1 VPPIP
6 QSSSVPN
13 QLAKRDP
20 ELVRRLTSFRE
31 QVNDVLLDRI
41 AAQVLHDPDYPA
53 EQSCNPTADLRA
65 AVLILRVLTKDK
77 WDQHD
82 MRIWDVC
89 WRQAISFDAF
99 ADEFEAER
107 HRIQHAIEAARKQFA
122 ARVPEPTLW

>member
-1 VPPIP
+1 MP
-6 QSSSVPN
+6 SNSTKSSVPN
-13 QLAKRDP
+13 PLAKLDP
-20 ELVRRLTSFRE
+20 ELVRRLIPFRYKVHE
-31 QVNDVLLDRI
+31 QFLDRI

-89 WRQAISFDAF
+89 WRQAIS
-99 ADEFEAER
+99 
-107 HRIQHAIEAARKQFA
+107 
-122 ARVPEPTLW
+122 